1 MVNNSGITLTKDEI
15 SEIRKSKLKRALFI
29 IAMIIVPLANFF
41 IFYLYVN
48 ISSILMAFQDVNG
61 NYTFEVL
68 GNVVLRIF
76 GDDSDILVYLGNTMI
91 YFLNS
96 LIVMMPLTTII
107 AYFIYKK
114 IFLYKFFRV
123 IFFLPSIISS
133 VVFVMLYKELW
144 AANGPLWTAVV
155 NAFNLPN
162 STRFF
167 TNELYAKWIIL
178 IYTIWTGF
186 GTNLI
191 LMTGAMIR
199 IPEDVLEAAQLD
211 GISCSREV
219 VSIILPL
226 IWPTLTTLMVL
237 AFTGLFTASG
247 PLLLFTDGEADTMT
261 ISYYIFREVK
271 NGGDLNFA
279 SAMGLFFTLVGLPII
294 MGVKKLLERWQDA
307 IEY

>member
-1 MVNNSGITLTKDEI
+1 MELTKVALSRDDI
-15 SEIRKSKLKRALFI
+15 TEIRKNKVKRALFV
-29 IAMIIVPLANFF
+29 IAMIIIPLINFF
-41 IFYLYVN
+41 VFYLYVN
-48 ISSILMAFQDVNG
+48 FSSILMAFQDVNG
-61 NYTFEVL
+61 NLTLEIL
-68 GNVVLRIF
+68 GNVVKQIF
-76 GDDSDILVYLGNTMI
+76 GKESYVLVYLGNTMI

-114 IFLYKFFRV
+114 IFLYKLFRV

-144 AANGPLWTAVV
+144 APEGPLWTFVI
-155 NAFNLPN
+155 NTFNLPN

-191 LMTGAMIR
+191 LMTGAMAR

-211 GISCSREV
+211 GITCSREV

-226 IWPTLTTLMVL
+226 IWPTLTTLIVL
-237 AFTGLFTASG
+237 AFTGIFTASG

-294 MGVKKLLERWQDA
+294 LGVKKLLERWQDA